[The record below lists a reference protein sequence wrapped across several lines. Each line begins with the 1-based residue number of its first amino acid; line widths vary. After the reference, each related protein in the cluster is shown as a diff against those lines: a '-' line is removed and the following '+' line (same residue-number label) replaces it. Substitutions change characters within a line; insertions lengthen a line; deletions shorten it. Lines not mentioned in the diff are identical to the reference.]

1 MAEDT
6 VITGKN
12 ITKTYKM
19 FRRPGDRVK
28 ETFHPFRKKY
38 HFPFNALND
47 ASFQIKRGES
57 VGIIGR
63 NGSGKSTL
71 LQIICGILLPS
82 SGSIRTDGRISAILE
97 LGAGFNPEF
106 TGRQNVYLN
115 GAILGLSPKEMEARF
130 AGIVNYAGI
139 KDFIDQPVKTYSS
152 GMYVRLAFAV
162 AINMN
167 PDILV
172 VDEVLAVG
180 DIRFQMK
187 CIKTMERLQQEQKT
201 ILFVTHAIELTKR
214 FCSRSLW
221 IEDGEIRMNGPST
234 AVAEAYLDSV
244 YREGA
249 DKTDQENRVKTET
262 PESLSPARI
271 VQAKVIDADQRE
283 AASFKKSDDIAL
295 IIKYEIFDTA
305 INNILLGVALLDRK
319 NTYIYGPNT
328 YLDNFTIPSHRGTH
342 QIIYK
347 LNRNPLLGGTFF
359 FDVGLYID
367 KGMVCLDY
375 QAKIANFLIETD
387 YVAEGL
393 CELKHEWILA
403 E

>member
-1 MAEDT
+1 MAEDI
-6 VITGKN
+6 VITGKS

-19 FRRPGDRVK
+19 FRCPADRVK

-38 HFPFNALND
+38 HFQFNALTD
-47 ASFQIKRGES
+47 VSLQIKRGET

-71 LQIICGILLPS
+71 LQTICGILPPS

-115 GAILGLSPKEMEARF
+115 GAILGLNQKEMEARF
-130 AGIVNYAGI
+130 EGIVNYAGI

-162 AINMN
+162 AINLD

-172 VDEVLAVG
+172 IDEVLAVG

-187 CIKTMERLQQEQKT
+187 CIETMKRLQQEQKT

-221 IEDGEIRMNGPST
+221 IEAGEIRMNGPSNV
-234 AVAEAYLDSV
+234 VAEAYLDSV

-249 DKTDQENRVKTET
+249 DEIDQENHMKVET

-271 VQAKVIDADQRE
+271 VQAKV
-283 AASFKKSDDIAL
+283 L
-295 IIKYEIFDTA
+295 DT
-305 INNILLGVALLDRK
+305 NN
-319 NTYIYGPNT
+319 
-328 YLDNFTIPSHRGTH
+328 
-342 QIIYK
+342 
-347 LNRNPLLGGTFF
+347 
-359 FDVGLYID
+359 
-367 KGMVCLDY
+367 
-375 QAKIANFLIETD
+375 
-387 YVAEGL
+387 
-393 CELKHEWILA
+393 
-403 E
+403 